1 MSKAEKEVFK
11 EELHCGGGCVWVG
24 VRRLAVLGCA
34 AAAAAAAA
42 ACSSRFQPDTRLPD
56 QTILHQPIQVNT
68 AISSS
73 SYSSL
78 SYKMS

>member
-24 VRRLAVLGCA
+24 VRRLAVLGC
-34 AAAAAAAA
+34 AAAAAA

-73 SYSSL
+73 SYSSS